1 MAFCPNCGTELKGTP
16 NFCPN
21 CGYKLSD
28 YQFEQASGQNVYSEA
43 GQSAGPSAS
52 SQNNAGAASGSSD
65 DLPVYDVVLVQLD
78 SCPKETCL
86 DLLEDLMGY
95 STNLA
100 ENVIKECPTLIATSL
115 TKKQAVTIAQAFSEY
130 GADMTIY
137 TPDGAINFEG
147 KERAHI
153 SASSYSKTG
162 YNGSIYRSD
171 GSMIGLAAAVIGT
184 LTAANLINS
193 VNSFNRPG
201 VYDNFFRPG
210 FTTRPGKTTRPGG
223 PGGFGGPER
232 PGGPGRPGPR

>member
-1 MAFCPNCGTELKGTP
+1 MAFCPNCGNELKGTP
-16 NFCPN
+16 NYCPN
-21 CGYKLSD
+21 CGQKLSD
-28 YQFEQASGQNVYSEA
+28 YKFETVNPNMSSNQP
-43 GQSAGPSAS
+43 QSAAADSSAAS
-52 SQNNAGAASGSSD
+52 AQTGGAASSD
-65 DLPVYDVVLVQLD
+65 TSEQLPVHDVVLVRLD

-95 STNLA
+95 STDLA

-153 SASSYSKTG
+153 SANTYSKNG

-184 LTAANLINS
+184 LTAANFIS
-193 VNSFNRPG
+193 GVNSFNRPG
-201 VYDNFFRPG
+201 VYDNPFRPG
-210 FTTRPGKTTRPGG
+210 FTTRPRKTTRPGG
-223 PGGFGGPER
+223 PGGFGGPGK
-232 PGGPGRPGPR
+232 PGGPGRW